1 MTMPTM
7 ISPPDNASYK
17 GINKPFIEFVNEDGK
32 LSKWNC
38 GQAAAASLIKYL
50 KPENETEMLMALL
63 ELHFRPNNPFGMGTS
78 PRQIRRMLK
87 AYEIETIIV
96 RGKEEMQAN
105 IPCILTYQFELT
117 KFLGISIPTAHW
129 MMVYGYDDD
138 YIYLTNWWD
147 NRMSWSDFLSG
158 WNGWALDLQDIR
170 NSAIAVKRN

>member
-1 MTMPTM
+1 MPTLLT
-7 ISPPDNASYK
+7 PPTTKNYK
-17 GINKPFIEFVNEDGK
+17 GITKPFVEYTNEDGK

-38 GQAAAASLIKYL
+38 GQAAAATLIKYVDPL
-50 KPENETEMLMALL
+50 IETNVLMPYL
-63 ELHFRPNNPFGMGTS
+63 ESHYEPNNIFGLGTS
-78 PRQIRRMLK
+78 PRQIRK
-87 AYEIETIIV
+87 ALNHYNIETIIV
-96 RGKEEMQAN
+96 RGKEAMQAN

-129 MMVYGYDDD
+129 MMVYGYDDE

-170 NSAIAVKRN
+170 NSAIAIKRS